1 MVAVDVTTDR
11 HQRRYRSVKRM
22 AAVCCD
28 QSLPH
33 GSPFTSS
40 FKRMAAVDV
49 TNVCPSGSPPFNS
62 CTTVAVDA
70 IAVSLW
76 PNGWT
81 PSLVTTV
88 CLAAAR
94 FLNYTYRWPQL
105 MRPMSDS
112 FISSSSRMAAID
124 ATTSRRLRRYRLYQR
139 VIEMRMVLIV
149 ITKVCPMQL
158 AMQSCR

>member
-1 MVAVDVTTDR
+1 MLPQIVISDDTAALNGWLQFVAT
-11 HQRRYRSVKRM
+11 
-22 AAVCCD
+22 
-28 QSLPH
+28 SLPH

-49 TNVCPSGSPPFNS
+49 TNVCPPGSPPFNS
-62 CTTVAVDA
+62 CTTVAVDV

-76 PNGWT
+76 PNGWM
-81 PSLVTTV
+81 PSVVTTV

-149 ITKVCPMQL
+149 ITKVCPMQP
-158 AMQSCR
+158 ATQSCS